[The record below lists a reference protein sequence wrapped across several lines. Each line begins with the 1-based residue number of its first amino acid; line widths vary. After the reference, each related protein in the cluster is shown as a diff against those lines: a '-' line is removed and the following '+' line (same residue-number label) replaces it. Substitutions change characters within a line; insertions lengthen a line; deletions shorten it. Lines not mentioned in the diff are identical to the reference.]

1 MAFATSWIRTSGKAE
16 WNWEVGKPIWLAII
30 HPESIIG
37 LRWENL
43 AFSDIKKIERSESFI
58 IHYSFVISHSPVVPI
73 KQMRKYEVI

>member
-1 MAFATSWIRTSGKAE
+1 MELGSRNAAFGELRRDK
-16 WNWEVGKPIWLAII
+16 VGKPIWLAII

-58 IHYSFVISHSPVVPI
+58 IH
-73 KQMRKYEVI
+73 